1 MSKESRTR
9 KFRFFLSYQKELC
22 YLEKMAMQGWLLENI
37 SVGVIYTFRKSAPV
51 RMLYDV
57 DRFNLPKKPTLEEIR
72 HKEMFLEMAQEMGWK
87 EITHDESLTYY
98 FAKEYVEGDVNE
110 LHNDEASRAYRAR
123 KFSSH
128 MRKQATIMM
137 PFLALL
143 SLMCLCYELMGQ
155 LTEMRGWLIFVLS
168 YVSLFGFWC
177 YFLLRFSVKTEKELT
192 MSRQEWMEN
201 IDPET
206 HKTVHKLILTAR
218 FLGRFLRKQAQEG
231 WILTEVTALSYSF
244 VRGTGEGQIYTMDT
258 KGLVNKRRKK
268 AGEKNLGDRKDW
280 MGLNNDW
287 ELQSV
292 KEAEEKGWTFV
303 CALENRSIIYRGDP
317 GQAEPL
323 NDAKYDNSLRLISL
337 IGEFG
342 ATIIACGV
350 IGGICGML
358 WGWFAG

>member
-155 LTEMRGWLIFVLS
+155 LTEMRGWLIF
-168 YVSLFGFWC
+168 
-177 YFLLRFSVKTEKELT
+177 
-192 MSRQEWMEN
+192 
-201 IDPET
+201 
-206 HKTVHKLILTAR
+206 
-218 FLGRFLRKQAQEG
+218 RK
-231 WILTEVTALSYSF
+231 V
-244 VRGTGEGQIYTMDT
+244 
-258 KGLVNKRRKK
+258 
-268 AGEKNLGDRKDW
+268 
-280 MGLNNDW
+280 
-287 ELQSV
+287 
-292 KEAEEKGWTFV
+292 
-303 CALENRSIIYRGDP
+303 
-317 GQAEPL
+317 
-323 NDAKYDNSLRLISL
+323 
-337 IGEFG
+337 
-342 ATIIACGV
+342 
-350 IGGICGML
+350 
-358 WGWFAG
+358 